1 VSGPTRPAAPA
12 PPLPRYGVRSLGEL
26 LPSLLSALGIAGL
39 ANSLTIRAASRV
51 CLLLVDG
58 LGWELLR
65 ENRASAPFLNSI
77 AGEPLTAGFPATTA
91 ASLTS
96 LATGLPPGE
105 HGLVGYTLALPGY
118 ERAFNTLTWSLYG
131 LGPRVDLREE
141 VVPEAF
147 QPQPTLAERAAA
159 AGIPIHYLGPAFH
172 QGSGLSRALG
182 RGQRFHTAES
192 LEAIQE
198 AALRRLDARPALV
211 YGYHPRLDAAGHV
224 QGVASQAW
232 RDELIAVDHA
242 ARILA
247 EQLPGDTVL
256 VVTGDHGMLDL
267 RPNERLDLADHP
279 ELSAGVTLLAGEA
292 RARYLRTAPGAAADV
307 LSAWRSILG
316 DRMWVWTRDEAIAT
330 GIFGP
335 RVSDQVRERIG
346 DVVAAAYGRVGIVQ
360 RDVDPAQARLNGHHG
375 SLTAAEQLLPF
386 LVYRS

>member
-1 VSGPTRPAAPA
+1 
-12 PPLPRYGVRSLGEL
+12 
-26 LPSLLSALGIAGL
+26 
-39 ANSLTIRAASRV
+39 
-51 CLLLVDG
+51 LVDG

-91 ASLTS
+91 ASLSS

-105 HGLVGYTLALPGY
+105 HGLVGYTMALPGFD
-118 ERAFNTLTWSLYG
+118 RAFNTLTWSLYG
-131 LGPRVDLREE
+131 LGPRVDLRDE

-232 RDELIAVDHA
+232 RDELVAVDHA

>member
-147 QPQPTLAERAAA
+147 QPQPTLAQRAAA

>member
-1 VSGPTRPAAPA
+1 MRPYAPA
-12 PPLPRYGVRSLGEL
+12 PGLPRYGIRSLGEL
-26 LPSLLSALGIAGL
+26 LPSLLSALGIAGF
-39 ANSLTIRAASRV
+39 ANSLAIEPVSRV

-65 ENRASAPFLNSI
+65 QNREAAPFLNSI
-77 AGEPLTAGFPATTA
+77 AREPLTAGFPATTA
-91 ASLTS
+91 ASLSS

-105 HGLVGYTLALPGY
+105 HGLVGYTMALPGY
-118 ERAFNTLTWSLYG
+118 DRAFNTLTWSLYG

-147 QPQPTLAERAAA
+147 QPVPTLPERAAA
-159 AGIPIHYLGPAFH
+159 AAVPVHYLGPAFH
-172 QGSGLSRALG
+172 RVSGLSRAIS

-198 AALRRLDARPALV
+198 AALRRLDARPAMV

-224 QGVASQAW
+224 EGVASQPW
-232 RDELIAVDHA
+232 RDELIEVDRAV
-242 ARILA
+242 RILA

-256 VVTGDHGMLDL
+256 VVTGDHGMVDL
-267 RPNERLDLADHP
+267 RPNERLDLADHSD
-279 ELSAGVTLLAGEA
+279 LAAGVTLMAGEA
-292 RARYLRTAPGAAADV
+292 RARYLRTAPGAAGDV
-307 LSAWRSILG
+307 VSAWRSILG

-335 RVSDQVRERIG
+335 RVTDQARERIG

-360 RDVDPAQARLNGHHG
+360 RDIDPAQARLNGHHG
-375 SLTAAEQLLPF
+375 SLTPAEQLVPLCVF
-386 LVYRS
+386 MS